1 MPQDFANEYSMHT
14 RTCGELRREHIGE
27 TVTLCGWVA
36 RRRDHGGLIFVDL
49 RDRAGITQVV
59 FDPDTAGDYFA
70 LGERMRPE
78 WSIMIT
84 GFVRERPEDTANP
97 NLPTGEVD
105 VVITECKILNESV
118 TPPFPLDDDIDTDEK
133 TRMKWRYLDMRRT
146 PVAEALRL
154 RDNVTWAIRN
164 ALHKRMFTEIETPI
178 LGKSTPEGARDFV
191 VPSRTNPGRF
201 YALPQS
207 PQLFKQL
214 TQIGGMERYYQVARC
229 FRDEDLRADRQPE
242 FTQVDI
248 EMSYVTEDDVMNM
261 MEDVFAEVFEAV
273 GVEVSFPLDSP
284 ARNFTPDGS
293 FLASSHTQALTN
305 ANSASSSLYAAA
317 RVSTS
322 AFSYTLRIPDDSAAA
337 FLVLRLHFFPF
348 AISESDLMDV
358 VLIDDGFGY
367 FEFRSAFLHLQERKY
382 VASVTDGGE
391 QLYILTPGGGKAIEI
406 LASSLPL
413 SVRDKAE
420 RAALRVIAKIR
431 RNASIKASHRQNEDG
446 TFTVQLKICD
456 KQSDQLS
463 VEVLAMTR
471 RQCEL
476 LEDNFRRR
484 AETLYHELLLLLSG
498 SGTVE

>member
-1 MPQDFANEYSMHT
+1 
-14 RTCGELRREHIGE
+14 
-27 TVTLCGWVA
+27 
-36 RRRDHGGLIFVDL
+36 
-49 RDRAGITQVV
+49 
-59 FDPDTAGDYFA
+59 
-70 LGERMRPE
+70 
-78 WSIMIT
+78 
-84 GFVRERPEDTANP
+84 
-97 NLPTGEVD
+97 
-105 VVITECKILNESV
+105 
-118 TPPFPLDDDIDTDEK
+118 
-133 TRMKWRYLDMRRT
+133 
-146 PVAEALRL
+146 
-154 RDNVTWAIRN
+154 
-164 ALHKRMFTEIETPI
+164 
-178 LGKSTPEGARDFV
+178 
-191 VPSRTNPGRF
+191 
-201 YALPQS
+201 
-207 PQLFKQL
+207 
-214 TQIGGMERYYQVARC
+214 
-229 FRDEDLRADRQPE
+229 
-242 FTQVDI
+242 
-248 EMSYVTEDDVMNM
+248 MSYPGPGFIREEKDVMY
-261 MEDVFAEVFEAV
+261 
-273 GVEVSFPLDSP
+273 LI
-284 ARNFTPDGS
+284 
-293 FLASSHTQALTN
+293 
-305 ANSASSSLYAAA
+305 LYA
-317 RVSTS
+317 
-322 AFSYTLRIPDDSAAA
+322 
-337 FLVLRLHFFPF
+337 LHFFPF

-391 QLYILTPGGGKAIEI
+391 QLYILTPDGGKAIEI